1 VVRRILNQVWRWLS
15 ADRRLAEALI
25 ALLIIQAIVLF
36 LPQAPVSI
44 STSPVYARWLAGL
57 RPTFKTWTTPLAT
70 AGLLTVRTS
79 LWMRVLLAWLA
90 LIVAA
95 RADDLLEHWREWP
108 RSRRWLQVL
117 ACVAGVLIIV
127 GWGMQTLWGW
137 KQSDVIV
144 WPATPIAIPE
154 RDLTLP
160 ARDDV
165 SKSRFVPLRTGRYG
179 LYFVPKGSSVGLV
192 VQAFDAQGQILP
204 LSPSARDEPQDEL
217 RLALTVETPEAYFA
231 LPQVGYVFRFSWL
244 YGTDG
249 PIQAQVYRSADGELL
264 VETTLQDEELLGNYV
279 LFASDVRLELQRYAL
294 PRFEAV
300 YNPGALFEG
309 IGMLALLVSVF
320 GHYFLRRTVSAQSV
334 REELDDEDSAT
345 D

>member
-1 VVRRILNQVWRWLS
+1 M
-15 ADRRLAEALI
+15 DH
-25 ALLIIQAIVLF
+25 
-36 LPQAPVSI
+36 
-44 STSPVYARWLAGL
+44 
-57 RPTFKTWTTPLAT
+57 TFGDG
-70 AGLLTVRTS
+70 GLLTLRTS
-79 LWMRVLLAWLA
+79 LWLRVLLAWLA

-95 RADDLLEHWREWP
+95 RCGDLLEHWQEWA

-117 ACVAGVLIIV
+117 ACVAGVLIIG

-154 RDLTLP
+154 RGLTVS

-165 SKSRFVPLRTGRYG
+165 SHSRFIPLRTGQYG

-192 VQAFDAQGQILP
+192 VQASDAQGELLP

-217 RLALTVETPEAYFA
+217 RLALTVEMPEAYFA
-231 LPQVGYVFRFSWL
+231 LPQVGYVFRLSRL
-244 YGTDG
+244 PEADA

-264 VETTLQDEELLGNYV
+264 VETTLEGESV
-279 LFASDVRLELQRYAL
+279 LFANDVRLEVRRYAL

-300 YNPGALFEG
+300 FNPGAPFEG
-309 IGMLALLVSVF
+309 IGMLALLVAVF
-320 GHYFLRRTVSAQSV
+320 LHRRLRCKASTQPAVT
-334 REELDDEDSAT
+334 EPDDGDLPT

>member
-1 VVRRILNQVWRWLS
+1 MVRRILNRVWQWLS

-25 ALLIIQAIVLF
+25 ALLTIQAIVLL
-36 LPQAPVSI
+36 LPQAPVST

-57 RPTFKTWTTPLAT
+57 RPTFKAWTTPLAT
-70 AGLLTVRTS
+70 VGLLAVRTS
-79 LWMRVLLAWLA
+79 LWMRALLAWLA

-95 RADDLLEHWREWP
+95 RFDDLLEHWKEWP
-108 RSRRWLQVL
+108 HSRRWLQIL
-117 ACVAGVLIIV
+117 ACVAGLLIIS

-154 RDLTLP
+154 RGLTLP
-160 ARDDV
+160 ARG
-165 SKSRFVPLRTGRYG
+165 SASQGRFIPLRTGQYG

-192 VQAFDAQGQILP
+192 VQASDAQGQVLP

-217 RLALTVETPEAYFA
+217 RLALTVEAPEAYFA
-231 LPQVGYVFRFSWL
+231 LPQVGYVFRLSRL
-244 YGTDG
+244 HETDE

-264 VETTLQDEELLGNYV
+264 VETTLQGEELLGNYV
-279 LFASDVRLELQRYAL
+279 LFADDVRLDVQRYAL

-300 YNPGALFEG
+300 YNPGAPFEG
-309 IGMLALLVSVF
+309 IGMLALLGAVL
-320 GHYFLRRTVSAQSV
+320 GHYRLRDASFAQPV
-334 REELDDEDSAT
+334 KEESDDEDSST

>member
-1 VVRRILNQVWRWLS
+1 MWRWLS
-15 ADRRLAEALI
+15 EDRRLAEALI

-57 RPTFKTWTTPLAT
+57 RPTFKTWATPLAT
-70 AGLLTVRTS
+70 VGLFTLRTS

-90 LIVAA
+90 LIIAVRFA
-95 RADDLLEHWREWP
+95 DLLEHWREWSH
-108 RSRRWLQVL
+108 SRRWLRVL
-117 ACVAGVLIIV
+117 ACVAGVFIIT

-137 KQSDVIV
+137 KQSDVIA
-144 WPATPIAIPE
+144 WPETPIAISE
-154 RDLTLP
+154 RGLTLP

-165 SKSRFVPLRTGRYG
+165 SQGRFIPLPTGQYG

-192 VQAFDAQGQILP
+192 VQASDAQGHVLP
-204 LSPSARDEPQDEL
+204 LSPTARDEPQDEL

-231 LPQVGYVFRFSWL
+231 LPRVGYVFRLSRL
-244 YGTDG
+244 HKTDG
-249 PIQAQVYRSADGELL
+249 SIQAQVYRSADGELL
-264 VETTLQDEELLGNYV
+264 VETTLQDEELLGDYV
-279 LFASDVRLELQRYAL
+279 LFADDVRLEVQRYAL

-309 IGMLALLVSVF
+309 VGMLALLVAVL
-320 GHYFLRRTVSAQSV
+320 GDYPLHRTLTEQPM
-334 REELDDEDSAT
+334 EELDDEDSST